1 MHLKNE
7 SGFWQKSSE
16 EAGMDV
22 VEENV
27 KVIEE

>member
-1 MHLKNE
+1 MHLRDE

-16 EAGMDV
+16 EAGMSV

-27 KVIEE
+27 KGIEE